1 MNSKTKQRLMF
12 LAGIITETQYQK
24 EVEENRVL
32 MPNASP
38 EALAKDVEQS
48 DNEYIITRQKRDK
61 IAQDLFKKSYKEL
74 NHMQKDK
81 VNSKL

>member
-1 MNSKTKQRLMF
+1 MNLNTKERLMF
-12 LAGIITETQYQK
+12 LAGILTETQYQK
-24 EVEENRVL
+24 EVEENRIL

-38 EALAKDVEQS
+38 GALARDVEQS
-48 DNEYIITRQKRDK
+48 DDEYIITRQKRDK

-74 NHMQKDK
+74 NHTQKDK